1 MCFMHNE
8 RMSCFM
14 EMMQSIADMATNMS
28 AAQTSM
34 QIGTSV
40 LKKAMDTEA
49 QAATQLLESF
59 AQAFPGDNG
68 YLFDAMA

>member
-1 MCFMHNE
+1 
-8 RMSCFM
+8 M

-34 QIGTSV
+34 QLGTAV

-49 QAATQLLESF
+49 QAAAKLFDSV